1 MSIFRFCRHIP
12 EFFRYVAWHILTI
25 KSVTLLDIPVL
36 PVYYEDYKTD
46 LKGSTEE
53 ILDFLKLDFAKGQNL
68 PYFNSNKDYSE
79 YFTHEERVRAS
90 ELMRR
95 LVNARDSDGVGVK
108 LLKRYWVDDDI
119 VDGKTRMRGQPEQ
132 TKKKMVK
139 KEKK

>member
-119 VDGKTRMRGQPEQ
+119 KARMRGQPQQ